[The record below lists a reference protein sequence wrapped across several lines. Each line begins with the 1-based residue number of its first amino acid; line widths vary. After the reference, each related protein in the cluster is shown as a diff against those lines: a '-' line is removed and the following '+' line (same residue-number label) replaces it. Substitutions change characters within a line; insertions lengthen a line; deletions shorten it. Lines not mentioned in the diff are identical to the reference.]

1 MDESGRRSSFQ
12 RNHSVVSS
20 APSRKFVNV
29 AKAAAS
35 PSAHAAP
42 GLFATTVNRESP
54 TDVAER
60 RSKNWEA
67 LVGDWLDEAQDVIE
81 SGTPLYPPDDVGG
94 GFEC

>member
-12 RNHSVVSS
+12 RNHSLASS

-29 AKAAAS
+29 AKAVS

-54 TDVAER
+54 TDIAER

-67 LVGDWLDEAQDVIE
+67 LVEDWLDEAQDVIE
-81 SGTPLYPPDDVGG
+81 SGTPLYPPDDAVG